1 MKINSNKIIKSVFLF
16 LIACFALHTVQ
27 AQAEGSNRDNEKTNL
42 VSNLLNSKN
51 FVFKAQFA
59 LPMAG
64 RSIQL
69 TSDYDVQVKG
79 DTVQAFLPYFG
90 RAFSAPMNPNESG
103 IQFTSTRFDYQQTAS
118 KKKKQSWN
126 ITIQPKDAQDVRQ
139 LTFRVFENGSATLQ
153 VVSNNRQTISYNGYI
168 TERRARK

>member
-1 MKINSNKIIKSVFLF
+1 MLF
-16 LIACFALHTVQ
+16 LTTCFTLYAAQ
-27 AQAEGSNRDNEKTNL
+27 AQGVERNKEDDKAGSINNL
-42 VSNLLNSKN
+42 ISAKN

-59 LPMAG
+59 LPMGG

-69 TSDYDVQVKG
+69 TSDYDVQIKG
-79 DTVQAFLPYFG
+79 DTVQAYLPYFG

-103 IQFTSTRFDYQQTAS
+103 IQFTSTHFDYQQTAS

-139 LTFRVFENGSATLQ
+139 LIFRVFENGSATLQ
-153 VVSNNRQTISYNGYI
+153 VVSNNRQTISYNGYVA
-168 TERRARK
+168 ERRTRK